1 MSFETW
7 FVCPPFLAVAQQNIP
22 RILNQKIFL
31 NAAAAAAKKKH
42 CATQQRRRN
51 RLQRTMNQ
59 NNFTDGR
66 GRLSGPNKEGRTN
79 ALRIKEQN
87 NNSSFSA
94 SGRTGGSNHDDDSSL
109 TNRETRQQCWINIF
123 IYTKKKTTHG
133 NGQI

>member
-31 NAAAAAAKKKH
+31 NAAAAAKKKH

-66 GRLSGPNKEGRTN
+66 GQLSGPNKEGRTN

-94 SGRTGGSNHDDDSSL
+94 SGRTGEQPRRRLFFD
-109 TNRETRQQCWINIF
+109 QQQRDA
-123 IYTKKKTTHG
+123 TTMLDKHFYLY
-133 NGQI
+133 